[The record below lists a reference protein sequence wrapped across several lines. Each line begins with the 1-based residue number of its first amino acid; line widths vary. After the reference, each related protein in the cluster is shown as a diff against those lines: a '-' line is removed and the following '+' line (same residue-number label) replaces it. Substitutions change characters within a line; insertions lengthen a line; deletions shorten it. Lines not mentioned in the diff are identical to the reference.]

1 MAAAAGFLLALVVW
15 PAYSSF
21 VPGARAA
28 SPARLDPTFGESGRV
43 VLPPGSAAGNVT
55 SALMPDD
62 GLLIGSGRS
71 LLRLTPDGQID
82 KSFGQ
87 WGTSTLPAPAGGDF
101 EIDGLAV
108 DSKGRIVVAGTSFL
122 PEEDF
127 SSAVSFG
134 NGTEDGPEAARV
146 MRYLGDGALDPSFGA
161 GGIVETD
168 LGLPAPRD
176 KTGQQIL
183 SKPWVEVSGVAVDS
197 KDRVLLTGGASAGV
211 EFGCFHDWNF
221 NTLTYAA
228 FVARLT
234 ETGVLDPSFAGDGVA
249 GGSSVR
255 ENPLHT
261 EGSVERGVGPG
272 DELIYE
278 SGGTHCWDKAGS
290 SGLVRLGSTG
300 DLSPSFGTDGVV
312 RGMGEVVVRADGA
325 MVSHGF
331 VSPWYFPKEA
341 ARIRVDRLRPNGRP
355 NRIFG
360 RGGEVVVK
368 SPGGAGSILGAAVM
382 DARGRV
388 LLGGTMISGNARR
401 RGSSGQEEKQR
412 RRSFVLVRLGARGRI
427 DRAFGPHGRIATGF
441 GALGV
446 AGLHLMLDSQGR
458 AVMVGVYGSKD
469 RGLAL
474 ARYVIGR

>member
-1 MAAAAGFLLALVVW
+1 MAAAGFLLALVVW
-15 PAYSSF
+15 PVYSWLAPS
-21 VPGARAA
+21 ARAA
-28 SPARLDPTFGESGRV
+28 SSAHLDPTFGEAGRV
-43 VLPPGSAAGNVT
+43 VLPPGSAGGKVI
-55 SALMPDD
+55 SALTPDD

-82 KSFGQ
+82 KSFGR
-87 WGTSTLPAPAGGDF
+87 WGTATFPAPAGGDF

-108 DSKGRIVVAGTSFL
+108 DSKGRIVVAGTSLL
-122 PEEDF
+122 PKEDF

-134 NGTEDGPEAARV
+134 NGAEDGPQAARV
-146 MRYLGDGALDPSFGA
+146 MRYLGDGALDPSFGT

-211 EFGCFHDWNF
+211 AFGCFHDWNF

-234 ETGVLDPSFAGDGVA
+234 ETGTLDAEFAGDGVA
-249 GGSSVR
+249 GGSSVG
-255 ENPLHT
+255 ENPLRT

-278 SGGTHCWDKAGS
+278 SGGTHCWSEAGS
-290 SGLVRLGSTG
+290 FGLVRLGSDG
-300 DLSPSFGTDGVV
+300 DLSPSFGKDGVV
-312 RGMGEVVVRADGA
+312 RGMGGEVVVRADGA
-325 MVSHGF
+325 MVTHGF

-341 ARIRVDRLRPNGRP
+341 ARIRVVRLHPSGRP
-355 NRIFG
+355 NRSFG
-360 RGGEVVVK
+360 RGGETVVT
-368 SPGGAGSILGAAVM
+368 SPGGAGSIMGAAVM
-382 DARGRV
+382 DPRGRV
-388 LLGGTMISGNARR
+388 LLGGTMISGNARG
-401 RGSSGQEEKQR
+401 RGPNGQAKEQR
-412 RRSFVLVRLGARGRI
+412 RRSFVLVRLGARGRL
-427 DRAFGPHGRIATGF
+427 DRAFGPRGRITTGF
-441 GALGV
+441 GSLGV
-446 AGLHLMLDSQGR
+446 AGLRLLLDSQGR
-458 AVMVGVYGSKD
+458 AMMVGVYGSKD